1 MKMTLID
8 KDLLRTTIV
17 SNTDATEQ
25 DAAQI
30 INAVLMKQRKRD
42 TGQREH
48 DRHPLVELLRLGP
61 YARDDAETRATMEQ
75 AADQIE
81 RMRVTLQGIA
91 EANWRTWDELA
102 SPHEF
107 VSWAQNLARHALSP
121 VDKEAAR

>member
-8 KDLLRTTIV
+8 KDLLRTTIA

-30 INAVLMKQRKRD
+30 INTVLMKQRKRD

-48 DRHPLVELLRLGP
+48 DRSLVELLRLGP
-61 YARDDAETRATMEQ
+61 YVRDGAETRATMKQ

-81 RMRVTLQGIA
+81 HMRETLQGIA
-91 EANWRTWDELA
+91 EADWRTWDELA

-107 VSWAQNLARHALSP
+107 VSWAKNRARHTLLLA
-121 VDKEAAR
+121 EGTE